1 MLKIYST
8 LHKVLFSFCQFK
20 CSVPNFPFSR
30 LVPKI
35 HSEIN
40 IIIYNVSI
48 TFISIRF
55 VLVIKSAQI

>member
-20 CSVPNFPFSR
+20 CSVPNFLFSR
-30 LVPKI
+30 LVPKM

-40 IIIYNVSI
+40 IIVYNISI

-55 VLVIKSAQI
+55 V